1 MKKVLSLILVLVLAI
16 GLLAGCGG
24 DKENDGSGSD
34 TNSTNVNGLISTADV
49 NFIANGESVY
59 RIVRP
64 DGDSVTG
71 SAAQL
76 IFKHMKSKL
85 GVTARNVS
93 DTTADEDS
101 YEILLGLTNRNESK
115 QALAYLDSKTGARY
129 NDYIICTIGKKIC
142 IYAESTE
149 AMDAAAE
156 YFVKTYA
163 VSQTVKGGIVY
174 TKAAEG
180 NFESLKVN
188 GVEIGKF
195 DFIRPHYNS
204 SWLTECEV
212 EEAIETIYAKTG
224 YKMQFKHD
232 TQSEPSDYEIIVGNA
247 NRDGV
252 EAITDYDQFKIT
264 FKGKKIYING
274 GSAHATAMGVSEFVK
289 LLKGTIT
296 DADSVIGS
304 YETAI
309 KTYDKTTNYYKTWG
323 DDFDGTAVDTSKW
336 WLVNENQL
344 QATGQNGKKSLRSDD
359 PERTYVRDG
368 KFTICA
374 GEDENYYYGGMLRTE
389 GIMNYKYGY
398 AEISALIP
406 HGDSFWTAWWTYSDD
421 FNSSLYPDEPALSLP
436 EIDIFECFGNSSF
449 YAANCHSWAT
459 EPGKLE
465 YGFVQASLDANYS
478 NEKKYQCP
486 DNGVKLGD
494 GFHTYGFLWDN
505 TKMSFVCDGNLYFT
519 YDTTTTEQDMETF
532 NHSMYFIFSLATAFA
547 NSPGGPITQKAED
560 WTNTNKLS
568 LDWINLYQKDDDLHQ
583 LILRK

>member
-24 DKENDGSGSD
+24 DEGNDGSD
-34 TNSTNVNGLISTADV
+34 TNSTNVDGLISTADV
-49 NFIANGESVY
+49 NFITDGEATY

-64 DGDSVTG
+64 DGDSTTG
-71 SAAQL
+71 TAAQD
-76 IFKHMKSKL
+76 IFKHMKSNF
-85 GVTARNVS
+85 GMTIRNVS

-101 YEILLGLTNRNESK
+101 YEILLGLTNRTESK

-163 VSQTVKGGIVY
+163 VSETVKGGIVY
-174 TKAAEG
+174 TKATEG

-188 GVEIGKF
+188 GIEIGKF

-212 EEAIETIYAKTG
+212 VEAIETIYAKTG

-232 TQSEPSDYEIIVGNA
+232 TQSEPADYEIIVGNA

-252 EAITDYDQFKIT
+252 ETISDYDQFKIT

-274 GSAHATAMGVSEFVK
+274 GSAHATAIGVSEFMK
-289 LLKGTIT
+289 LLKGTMT
-296 DADSVIGS
+296 DADSVTGS
-304 YETAI
+304 YETTIAN
-309 KTYDKTTNYYKTWG
+309 YDKTSTYYKTWG
-323 DDFDGTAVDTSKW
+323 DDFDGTAIDTSKW
-336 WLVNENQL
+336 WLVSEERHYAQ
-344 QATGQNGKKSLRSDD
+344 GQNDKKSLRSDD

-368 KFTICA
+368 KFTTSA

-406 HGDSFWTAWWTYSDD
+406 HGDSFWTAWWTFSDD
-421 FNSSLYPDEPALSLP
+421 TDSIISPGEPALSLP
-436 EIDIFECFGNSSF
+436 EIDIFECFGNSHF

-459 EPGKLE
+459 DAGKIDHG
-465 YGFVQASLDANYS
+465 YTQKSLDADYS

-486 DNGVKLGD
+486 DAGVKLGD

-505 TKMSFVCDGNLYFT
+505 TKMGFVCDGDLYFT
-519 YDTTTTEQDMETF
+519 YDTTTTEQDIETF

-568 LDWINLYQKDDDLHQ
+568 LDWINLYQKDDGLHE
-583 LILRK
+583 LILKK

>member
-16 GLLAGCGG
+16 GLLAGCGE
-24 DKENDGSGSD
+24 DKGNDESD
-34 TNSTNVNGLISTADV
+34 TNSTNVEGLISTADV

-64 DGDSVTG
+64 DGDSVTS

-101 YEILLGLTNRNESK
+101 YEILLGLTNRTESK

-156 YFVKTYA
+156 YFMKTYA
-163 VSQTVKGGIVY
+163 VSETVKGGIAY

-252 EAITDYDQFKIT
+252 ETISDYDQFKIT

-289 LLKGTIT
+289 LLKGTMT
-296 DADSVIGS
+296 DTDSIIGS
-304 YETAI
+304 YETTIA
-309 KTYDKTTNYYKTWG
+309 TYDKTKNYYKTWG

-336 WLVNENQL
+336 WLVSEERHYAQ
-344 QATGQNGKKSLRSDD
+344 GQNGLMSLRSDD
-359 PERTYVRDG
+359 PERTYVKDG
-368 KFTICA
+368 KFTTSA
-374 GEDENYYYGGMLRTE
+374 ATDGEFYYGGMLRTE

-406 HGDSFWTAWWTYSDD
+406 HGDSFWTAWWTFSDD
-421 FNSSLYPDEPALSLP
+421 IDSVISPGEPALSLP

-459 EPGKLE
+459 DVGKIDHG
-465 YGFVQASLDANYS
+465 YTQNSLDADYS

-486 DNGVKLGD
+486 DAGVKLGD

-505 TKMSFVCDGNLYFT
+505 TKMGFVCDGDLYFT
-519 YDTTTTEQDMETF
+519 YDTTTTEQDIETF

-568 LDWINLYQKDDDLHQ
+568 LDWINLYQKDDGMHQ
-583 LILRK
+583 LILKK